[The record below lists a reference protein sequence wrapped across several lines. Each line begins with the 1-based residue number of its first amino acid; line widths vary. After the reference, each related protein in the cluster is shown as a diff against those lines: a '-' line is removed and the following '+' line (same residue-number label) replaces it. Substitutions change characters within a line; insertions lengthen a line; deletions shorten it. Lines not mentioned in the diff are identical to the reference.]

1 MVQNR
6 INRSHRLV
14 EWKRYRIQKEKE
26 KEKER
31 KKANFSKRKKRFL
44 LYTVHNGADST
55 TYTSK
60 SMQKEFRDQSVCC

>member
-26 KEKER
+26 RKKKSKLFKEKE
-31 KKANFSKRKKRFL
+31 KVFT
-44 LYTVHNGADST
+44 LYGS
-55 TYTSK
+55 
-60 SMQKEFRDQSVCC
+60 